1 MADNR
6 ELIQALM
13 AQSNDGRL
21 TPQQSY
27 QRDAAKRAMA
37 QGQKPVSSAP
47 EALAN
52 MGSSAAGAYMLW
64 KMMQNA
70 KAANAQN
77 AQPGAGL
84 AAGFDNP
91 GGAPQMPPPQSPGM
105 GKPQAQQPPP
115 YSGVP

>member
-13 AQSNDGRL
+13 DQRNDGRL

-27 QRDAAKRAMA
+27 QRDAAKRALA

-52 MGSSAAGAYMLW
+52 MGSSAAGAYMLY

-70 KAANAQN
+70 KAQQAGN

-91 GGAPQMPPPQSPGM
+91 GGMVQQPAPSQGM
-105 GKPQAQQPPP
+105 GKPIGQQLPP
-115 YSGVP
+115 YQGGG